1 MERREVVEM
10 NQQFYSSSILQQNA
24 TSYQLPPV
32 YLDDLTR
39 TIGGLQQLQVLCT
52 TVQGDVSLEDVIQ
65 VVRQMQ
71 HEFGERS
78 QLEQVIQSLVE
89 RNLYQQFTMRRLAKE
104 GTATALTPAR
114 RTQKVGGVLL

>member
-1 MERREVVEM
+1 M
-10 NQQFYSSSILQQNA
+10 NQQFYSPFILQQDA
-24 TSYQLPPV
+24 TSYQLPPI

-39 TIGGLQQLQVLCT
+39 TIGVLQHLQVLCT
-52 TVQGDVSLEDVIQ
+52 AVRGDVSLEDVIQ
-65 VVRQMQ
+65 VVCQMQ

-104 GTATALTPAR
+104 GTATTLTPAR
-114 RTQKVGGVLL
+114 EIQQVGGVLL